1 MQPQQ
6 SITPWS
12 EERLAQMQV
21 RLSRKLGPEYVS
33 QRPGPGGG
41 PKLSYIEGWKVINLA
56 NEVFGFSGWSSS
68 IVSLVTDFIDVNEQ
82 GRCSI
87 SVSAQV
93 RITLRD
99 GAFHEDIG
107 SGQAENVRGKASAL
121 DKAKKEAV
129 TDATKRALR
138 SFGNVLGNCLYDKSF
153 TANVSKMKVPPVS

>member
-1 MQPQQ
+1 M
-6 SITPWS
+6 SFRS
-12 EERLAQMQV
+12 HK
-21 RLSRKLGPEYVS
+21 S
-33 QRPGPGGG
+33 GGIHQ
-41 PKLSYIEGWKVINLA
+41 LIHKVINLA

-68 IVSLVTDFIDVNEQ
+68 IVSLVTDFVSLQCLHELTSQIDVNEQ

-121 DKAKKEAV
+121 DKV
-129 TDATKRALR
+129 
-138 SFGNVLGNCLYDKSF
+138 SFQLSMIY
-153 TANVSKMKVPPVS
+153 